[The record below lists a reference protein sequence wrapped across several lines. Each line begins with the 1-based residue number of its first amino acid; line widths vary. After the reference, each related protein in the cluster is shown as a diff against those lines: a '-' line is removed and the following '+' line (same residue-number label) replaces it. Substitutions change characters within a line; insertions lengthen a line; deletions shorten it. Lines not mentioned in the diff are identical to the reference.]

1 MLFKSDPDAIHS
13 YLADASN
20 LAGGRAARVLV
31 PESSEEVAAALACA
45 TRDGTHV
52 TIAGAGT
59 GVVGGRVP
67 LGGVVISTEK
77 LNRIG
82 EIVLEDGGGR
92 AIAGA
97 GVVLSDFQRETRA
110 RGLLYLPDPTEAS
123 CFLGGTVATNASG
136 ARTFKYGPTRAYVR
150 RLKIALAGGDV
161 LDLRRGEIFA
171 DAEARV
177 RVPLDGGRSIEAR
190 LPSYTMP
197 ATRKHAAGY
206 FVAQGMDLVDLFIGS
221 EGTLGVVT
229 EVEVSL
235 LPRPEGVLSGIV
247 FFKAEE
253 DLLAFVREAR
263 ERSLRTRDESVA
275 VNTSSSAA
283 GAGSDEVELDARAL
297 EYFDAESLKFLR
309 ERYPLVP
316 LRAACAI
323 FFEQE
328 TTQETEERLM
338 GAWLSLLE
346 RHGALADDSWFGT
359 NVHDR
364 TEMRAFRHALPVMV
378 NEWLA
383 RRGQRKV
390 STDMAVPDE
399 AFPQM
404 LKFYKDALRE
414 SRLQYVIFGHIG
426 DNHVHVNILP
436 RDDVEA
442 VAARELYMRFI
453 RRAVGLGGTVSAEH
467 GVGKIKREY
476 LRELYGEGHL
486 REMAD
491 LKRAFDPACV
501 LGRGNVFAEEFLG

>member
-1 MLFKSDPDAIHS
+1 MLFKSDTDTIQS

-20 LAGGRAARVLV
+20 LAGGRAARVLI
-31 PESSEEVAAALACA
+31 PESTEETAAALASA
-45 TRDGTHV
+45 SRDGTHV

-77 LNRIG
+77 LNHIG
-82 EIVLEDGGGR
+82 EIVRNGSDGR
-92 AIAGA
+92 ATAGA
-97 GVVLSDFQRETRA
+97 GVVLADFQRETRA
-110 RGLLYLPDPTEAS
+110 RELLYPPDPTEAS
-123 CFLGGTVATNASG
+123 CFLGGTIATNASG
-136 ARTFKYGPTRAYVR
+136 ARTFKYGPTRDYVR
-150 RLKIALAGGDV
+150 RLKIALASGDV

-171 DAEARV
+171 DSEGRIH
-177 RVPLDGGRSIEAR
+177 VPLGAGRSIEAR

-206 FVAQGMDLVDLFIGS
+206 FVAQGMDLIDLFIGS

-235 LPRPEGVLSGIV
+235 LPQPEGVLSGVV

-253 DLLAFVREAR
+253 DLLAFVSEAR
-263 ERSLRTRDESVA
+263 ERSLRTREERVA
-275 VNTSSSAA
+275 VETTDSALSV
-283 GAGSDEVELDARAL
+283 GSGDAKLDARAL
-297 EYFDAESLKFLR
+297 EYFDVESLKFLR

-316 LRAACAI
+316 LRAACAV

-328 TTQETEERLM
+328 TTQDTEEPLM
-338 GAWLSLLE
+338 GAWLELLE
-346 RHGALADDSWFGT
+346 RHGALSNDSWFGT
-359 NVHDR
+359 NIHDR
-364 TEMRAFRHALPVMV
+364 AEMRAFRHALPVMV

-404 LKFYKDALRE
+404 LDFYKVSLRE

-467 GVGKIKREY
+467 GVGKLKREY
-476 LRELYGEGHL
+476 LRELYGESHL
-486 REMAD
+486 REMAE

-501 LGRGNVFAEEFLG
+501 LGRGNIFAEEFL